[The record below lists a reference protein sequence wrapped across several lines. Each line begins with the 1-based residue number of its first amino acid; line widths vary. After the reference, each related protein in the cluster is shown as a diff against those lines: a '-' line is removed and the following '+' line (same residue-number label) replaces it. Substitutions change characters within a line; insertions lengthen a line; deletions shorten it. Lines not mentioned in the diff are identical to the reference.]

1 MSGLKNKKSGNLQI
15 IIIFL
20 FIIFIIIYTFSFII
34 INIQINSLIYPIKQ
48 DIYYIAQ
55 NAILAMDAEELSYY
69 KYEIDNNKLEY
80 LIESLI
86 SKNYNNVKID
96 ELYYNNETNYLNIKL
111 DVVIQPLLFKKII
124 GENINIKIEENIRV
138 KLMEVSG

>member
-1 MSGLKNKKSGNLQI
+1 MIGLRNKKHGNLQI

-20 FIIFIIIYTFSFII
+20 FIMFILIYTFSFII

-80 LIESLI
+80 LIKSLI
-86 SKNYNNVKID
+86 SKNYSNVKID
-96 ELYYNNETNYLNIKL
+96 ELNYNIETNYLNIKL

-124 GENINIKIEENIRV
+124 GENINIKIEEKIKV